1 MSAQHCPNWPQEA
14 ATPHRPWPSPGE
26 TLSGS
31 VELGP
36 TTRVALI
43 ASGERAPARGR
54 VGRPKGD
61 EIFSQ
66 PPSRSF
72 VRSPM
77 VIHGERERPARGDER
92 HGRVEERNRAEE
104 VARMQSGGRKKS
116 RAKGE
121 RERRRIEL
129 YVMPHSP
136 NYNKTNKALSKTTR
150 QRCESN
156 QTWSK
161 ENASFLI
168 TPLTRLNNS

>member
-1 MSAQHCPNWPQEA
+1 MSTLRLSCRGDRMSAQHCPNWPQEA

-54 VGRPKGD
+54 VGRPRGD
-61 EIFSQ
+61 EIFRQ

-77 VIHGERERPARGDER
+77 VIHGGRERPARGDER

-116 RAKGE
+116 RAKRKRDWE
-121 RERRRIEL
+121 RETGREGERRRIEL
-129 YVMPHSP
+129 YAMPHSP
-136 NYNKTNKALSKTTR
+136 NYNKN
-150 QRCESN
+150 
-156 QTWSK
+156 
-161 ENASFLI
+161 
-168 TPLTRLNNS
+168 